1 MHVWLLLNW
10 LLMYCQQSYPLVGFH
25 TSTKSFLYSL
35 VWKCVSRSSRADV
48 SLISPRKAN
57 RAALAVLRLIRCL
70 KTYLLFW
77 WSEEWI
83 ADVSLKVLCGLSL
96 SSIYKRT
103 RAALKSIRWMLR
115 GWETLLY
122 SILYHSSYITQT
134 ATELKHSEGAIFI
147 QLCLLHWGRLD
158 VSAFKSLCE
167 LFIRSWDR
175 FIEEGCC
182 GINVNPRSDLPMP
195 FGPCFV

>member
-1 MHVWLLLNW
+1 MCTLYMSLHACVASVKLAFHALSTVSPIGQVSNQHKKLPFLIGVKMCFSLL
-10 LLMYCQQSYPLVGFH
+10 
-25 TSTKSFLYSL
+25 
-35 VWKCVSRSSRADV
+35 ADV
-48 SLISPRKAN
+48 CLISPRKAN
-57 RAALAVLRLIRCL
+57 RSALAVLRLISCL
-70 KTYLLFW
+70 RTYLLFW
-77 WSEEWI
+77 WSQEWI
-83 ADVSLKVLCGLSL
+83 ADVSLKVTCGLSF

-103 RAALKSIRWMLR
+103 GTALKSICWMLR

-167 LFIRSWDR
+167 LFHS
-175 FIEEGCC
+175 ELG
-182 GINVNPRSDLPMP
+182 P
-195 FGPCFV
+195 FHGRGMLRN

>member
-1 MHVWLLLNW
+1 MHVRLFFRLGFSCIVNSHSQWSGFKPAQKASFPYWCENVFLAPPEPTCVWSPPERLIAPLWL
-10 LLMYCQQSYPLVGFH
+10 CF
-25 TSTKSFLYSL
+25 
-35 VWKCVSRSSRADV
+35 
-48 SLISPRKAN
+48 
-57 RAALAVLRLIRCL
+57 RLIRCL

-77 WSEEWI
+77 WSEEGI
-83 ADVSLKVLCGLSL
+83 ADVSLKDTCGLSL

-103 RAALKSIRWMLR
+103 RAALKSIYWMR

-167 LFIRSWDR
+167 LFHS
-175 FIEEGCC
+175 ELG
-182 GINVNPRSDLPMP
+182 P
-195 FGPCFV
+195 FHRERDAAELT

>member
-1 MHVWLLLNW
+1 MCHRSVCLYMWLLLNW
-10 LLMYCQQSYPLVGFH
+10 LFMHCQQSNPLVGFQ
-25 TSTKSFLYSL
+25 TSTKSFLFLL
-35 VWKCVSRSSRADV
+35 VWKCVSRSSQADV
-48 SLISPRKAN
+48 CLISPRKAN
-57 RAALAVLRLIRCL
+57 RSALAVLRRISCL

-77 WSEEWI
+77 WSKEWI
-83 ADVSLKVLCGLSL
+83 ADVFLKVACGLSL
-96 SSIYKRT
+96 SSTYKRT
-103 RAALKSIRWMLR
+103 RAALKSIRWMWR

-167 LFIRSWDR
+167 LFHS
-175 FIEEGCC
+175 ELG
-182 GINVNPRSDLPMP
+182 P
-195 FGPCFV
+195 FHRRGMLQN